1 MPSRFSQK
9 FSSRQH
15 RFPAVILGSGL
26 VATGR
31 RLQGRRSLVGLSPV
45 ARVQIAAH
53 YRWQVPALQMRV

>member
-15 RFPAVILGSGL
+15 RFPAVFLGAGL

-31 RLQGRRSLVGLSPV
+31 RLQGG
-45 ARVQIAAH
+45 AAKSG
-53 YRWQVPALQMRV
+53 